1 MRFSIRDEKSKLP
14 NLRSQS
20 GQGIVEYI
28 LVLIVVVAI
37 ILGGLYQL
45 NTAFKEWAVNYF
57 GTYLACLLE
66 AGELPTIGGSPGD
79 SGVCNE
85 LFQPFDFAKG
95 RRLAAAQGNTAPSG
109 DTKQSGRGT
118 RESGAGGANSRG
130 FSRVGGSSR
139 GNFAGGRGGSS
150 GKFGSKN
157 KTGKNKSNG
166 AYTGSTA
173 TGSYGGNYGATN
185 RRLNTGV
192 KHRLDNKFAFQDD
205 RGDDQKKRGTPTT
218 KKDREESRAPAGRSK
233 VKQRTEMDQEN
244 RAEADTGMDFPNFM
258 RYLIIAGI
266 IIALILIIGGQ
277 MLQVGKS
284 ME

>member
-1 MRFSIRDEKSKLP
+1 MRFSIRDEQSKLP

-79 SGVCNE
+79 SGVCND

-95 RRLAAAQGNTAPSG
+95 RRLAAAPGNTAPST
-109 DTKQSGRGT
+109 DAKQSGRGT
-118 RESGAGGANSRG
+118 RESGGGGTNSRG
-130 FSRVGGSSR
+130 FSRVGGSSS
-139 GNFAGGRGGSS
+139 GDFKGGRGGSS
-150 GKFGSKN
+150 SKLGSKN
-157 KTGKNKSNG
+157 KMAKNKGNG
-166 AYTGSTA
+166 AYTGSTD
-173 TGSYGGNYGATN
+173 TGNYGGNYGATN
-185 RRLNTGV
+185 RRLKTGV
-192 KHRLDNKFAFQDD
+192 KHRLDNRFAFQDD
-205 RGDDQKKRGTPTT
+205 RGDDQKKRGVATT
-218 KKDREESRAPAGRSK
+218 KKDRDESRGPAGRSK
-233 VKQRTEMDQEN
+233 VKQRKDMEKEN

-266 IIALILIIGGQ
+266 IIALILVVGGQ